1 MDSARPERRV
11 VITGVGLVSPLGNS
25 KDDLWNAL
33 ASGTSGVVPIDY
45 LNTGLETPAYGG
57 VAKDFRSHIDDFGDL
72 EKDQRKAIRKG
83 LKLMCRETMM
93 GVATAQASLQDA
105 GLRVGSYDPDR
116 AGCIFGTDYMLTM
129 PEDFIAGF
137 THCANEDGEFEY
149 DRWGGEGLGKVT
161 PLWLLRY
168 LPNMPA
174 SHVAIYNDMRGP
186 NNSLTMRE
194 AAANM
199 AVGEAWLTIER
210 GSADLM
216 LVGATGTRIHP
227 MNAIHAFQQEEVA
240 ATDVEPTSASRP
252 FDKDRTGMVLGEGSG
267 VVILESLES
276 AENRGA
282 HIYGEVL
289 GRASSSVASANAVAR
304 RQDAMQNV
312 LGALMR
318 EADVSETKIGHIH
331 AHGLATRSSDAEEAQ
346 AIAATIGQVDSTCPV
361 VAAKSYFGNLG
372 AGSGIV
378 ELIASLMA
386 LADGNLF
393 KTLNYETPDP
403 ECPIA
408 VTNDRATP
416 AGNSFIN
423 LSVTPQGQAS
433 GILVRLG
440 G

>member
-1 MDSARPERRV
+1 MVSTRHERRV

-33 ASGTSGVVPIDY
+33 TAGISGVVPIDY
-45 LNTGLETPAYGG
+45 FNTQLDTPCFGG
-57 VAKDFRSHIDDFGDL
+57 VAADFRSHIDDFGDL
-72 EKDQRKAIRKG
+72 EKDQRKAIRKA

-93 GVATAQASLQDA
+93 GVASAQAALQNA
-105 GLRVGSYDPDR
+105 GLRVGSYDPER

-129 PEDFIAGF
+129 PEDFIAGI
-137 THCANEDGEFEY
+137 THCTDDGGKFEY
-149 DRWGGEGLGKVT
+149 DRWGGEGLGQVT
-161 PLWLLRY
+161 PLWLLKY

-186 NNSLTMRE
+186 NNSLTLRE

-199 AVGEAWLTIER
+199 AVGEAWSTIGR

-216 LVGATGTRIHP
+216 LAGATGTRIHP

-240 ATDVEPTSASRP
+240 CTKDDPTRASRP
-252 FDKDRTGMVLGEGSG
+252 FDIDRTGMVLGEGAG

-276 AENRGA
+276 AQRRDA

-289 GRASSSVASANAVAR
+289 ARASSSVASANADAR
-304 RQDAMQNV
+304 RQNALQNV
-312 LGALMR
+312 LRVLLR
-318 EADVSETKIGHIH
+318 ETEVGEINIGHIH
-331 AHGLATRSSDAEEAQ
+331 AHGLSTRSSDSEEAQ
-346 AIAATIGQVDSTCPV
+346 AIAATVGQIDSTCPV

-372 AGSGIV
+372 AGGGIV

-386 LADGNLF
+386 IADGQLF

-403 ECPIA
+403 ACPVA
-408 VTNDRATP
+408 VTNDRSTP
-416 AGNSFIN
+416 AGDSFIN

-433 GILVRLG
+433 GILVRAVN
-440 G
+440 